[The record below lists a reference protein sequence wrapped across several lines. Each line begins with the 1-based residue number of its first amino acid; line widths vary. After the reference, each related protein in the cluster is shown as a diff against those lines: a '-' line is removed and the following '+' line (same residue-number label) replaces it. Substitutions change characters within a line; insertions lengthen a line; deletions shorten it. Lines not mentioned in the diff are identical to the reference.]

1 MKSFQAEDAFH
12 LQKIFSY
19 FEVFKN
25 YHIEV
30 FQKEY
35 KKIIYAS
42 SNTKWHKD
50 YIEKQSWITDPMV
63 KMIDQYKNMEGAY
76 LFEWPLTVFQNREKL
91 QLYYG
96 FAKLKIEDHFLQ
108 IINVCTYN
116 SDIDNVGH
124 IFDALEFILGGE
136 LKNNDQK
143 YIEHPYMERA
153 SA

>member
-50 YIEKQSWITDPMV
+50 YVEKQGWLADPMV
-63 KMIDQYKNMEGAY
+63 MMADQYKNVEGVY
-76 LFEWPLTVFQNREKL
+76 LFEWPLTLFQSREKL
-91 QLYYG
+91 QLYCG
-96 FAKLKIEDHFLQ
+96 FAKLKIGEHFLQ
-108 IINVCTYN
+108 IINVCVYN
-116 SDIDNVGH
+116 SDIDNVEH

-136 LKNNDQK
+136 LDSTARRGVENS
-143 YIEHPYMERA
+143 YIEKIPA
-153 SA
+153 